1 MPTLAQRYSVI
12 AAYAGP
18 SPSTGFQFLTG
29 LNNVYTGANSG
40 QTQISSL
47 ERMQTVSDGFT
58 VDRQLVNV
66 LGRLSYLDQ
75 VILNQPQ
82 VPVTLNWLSADVSN
96 EQKLGMSVSG
106 GNSAIGSILSNTTAE
121 RNLFLAVAP
130 AGTDAIG
137 YTGQM
142 SVFQFNNAYFGS
154 YSAEASV
161 GGFASASATFQ
172 ALNFSTS
179 TGSINQA
186 LNAVDPTNGNI
197 VQGITYTLPTATTG
211 VVGAVSALRY
221 GDIVC
226 SISGVQGL
234 LASDLHIQSYNLS
247 FDTNLQDLLQLG
259 SRFAYAKVPQFPI
272 NLNCSITAN
281 YGDLLTGSL
290 SNLLCNDPLFNLSIS
305 LYQPGCGASGPLAI
319 RYDLLG
325 VKLQGQ
331 DFGGQDVGSNAATVT
346 LNYQGA
352 IGSANDPSVNFRIT
366 GFAGTFV

>member
-1 MPTLAQRYSVI
+1 MSTLATRYNVLAVFS
-12 AAYAGP
+12 GP
-18 SPSTGFQFLTG
+18 SPSTGYQYQTG
-29 LNNVYTGANSG
+29 FNGVMTGANSG
-40 QTQISSL
+40 SSLISSL
-47 ERMQTVSDGFT
+47 ERMQTVTDGFS

-82 VPVTLNWLSADVSN
+82 CPVTLNWLSADVSN
-96 EQKLGMSVSG
+96 ELRLGMSVSG
-106 GNSAIGSILSNTTAE
+106 ENSAIASILDGTRNE
-121 RNLFLAVAP
+121 RNLFIAVAP

-142 SVFQFNNAYFGS
+142 SVFQLNNSYFGS

-172 ALNFSTS
+172 GLNWSTS
-179 TGSINQA
+179 TGSINQS
-186 LNAVDPTNGNI
+186 LNAVNPVNGQI
-197 VQGITYTLPTATTG
+197 VGGVNYTLPVATTG

-221 GDIVC
+221 GDITM
-226 SISGVQGL
+226 SLSGVQGL
-234 LASDLHIQSYNLS
+234 VISDLHIQSYNLS

-272 NLNCSITAN
+272 NLNCSVTAN
-281 YGDLLTGSL
+281 YGDLTTGSL
-290 SNLLCNDPLFNLSIS
+290 SNLLCNDPLFNLQIN
-305 LYQPGCGASGPLAI
+305 LYQPGCGSSGPLAI

-331 DFGGQDVGSNAATVT
+331 DMGAQDVGSNAGTVT

-352 IGSANDPSVNFRIT
+352 IGSSNDTNVNFRIT
-366 GFAGTFV
+366 GFSG